1 MIKGVKDEVVVPV
14 KAEDNNHQKKVS
26 ESNSLIK
33 NTTSLMY
40 RFESCGF
47 DYKQKNQKNLSY
59 RDIEKVLILFRN
71 SYSVFLINIF

>member
-1 MIKGVKDEVVVPV
+1 MIKGVEDEDEKVDPV
-14 KAEDNNHQKKVS
+14 KKEIKAQKIKKDVR

-33 NTTSLMY
+33 NTTSLLY

-71 SYSVFLINIF
+71 SYSVFN